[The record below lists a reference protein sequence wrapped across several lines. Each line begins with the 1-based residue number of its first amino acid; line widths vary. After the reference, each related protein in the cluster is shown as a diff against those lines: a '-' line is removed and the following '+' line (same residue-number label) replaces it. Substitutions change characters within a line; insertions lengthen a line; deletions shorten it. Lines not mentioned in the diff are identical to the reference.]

1 MNHLQNATA
10 AALIVGYF
18 AAHAAALLVHLHA
31 PDWFQGLVT
40 TVLTVLAGVLPTVVW
55 NPGDN
60 WKVYLVNVVAAMAT
74 AFFAYKTKMPAQVQL
89 KVQSGL
95 GKNLSGIRA
104 RNVVAPPKVVA
115 A

>member
-40 TVLTVLAGVLPTVVW
+40 TVLTVLAGVLPTVIW

-60 WKVYLVNVVAAMAT
+60 WKVYLVNVVAQCYSLLCLQDEDACAGS
-74 AFFAYKTKMPAQVQL
+74 AQGAEWTRKESVL
-89 KVQSGL
+89 ASGL
-95 GKNLSGIRA
+95 A
-104 RNVVAPPKVVA
+104 T
-115 A
+115 